1 MIKTIVLLV
10 ITGIAFAL
18 FTQAGFVSLLIWIW
32 LSTMMPQAEAYN
44 PAILS
49 YSNLI
54 AGVVTV
60 IFLITTKDKNPPTA
74 SAFTIL
80 FFVLTFFV
88 ILSQIFS
95 LNSDLSYAPFRVG
108 ITVLFMT
115 YAVLGLVN
123 TKVKIQAILWVFV
136 LSVGYYGVTRGL
148 YTIANGG
155 AGYITGPGGTLIAD
169 NNQLAVGL
177 AMLVPLSYY
186 LTRTSV
192 DKRARM
198 LSMGISA
205 LSIVAIIGTHS
216 RGGLISLGVLVLGLI
231 SRSKNKLLYLIIFII
246 AIGGALPL
254 MPDSWFRRM
263 DTISSASTDGSFNG
277 RVEAWEVAY
286 KLALENPILGV
297 GAHNQYFPIY
307 NAHLGTP
314 VFRAT
319 HNAYLEIL
327 AGHGFLAFGAYLGMM
342 AITFLWCSRIRK
354 LTKNR
359 NGLLWAND
367 LAGMLQLSMMVFSVG
382 VMALSMEFWFG
393 LWLNMALILCLREVV
408 FRELKLTSAA
418 KIQRAYA

>member
-1 MIKTIVLLV
+1 MIKTIALLV

-18 FTQAGFVSLLIWIW
+18 YTQAGFVSLLIWVW
-32 LSTMMPQAEAYN
+32 LSVMMPQAEAYN

-60 IFLITTKDKNPPTA
+60 IFLISTKDKNPPA
-74 SAFTIL
+74 ANGFTVL
-80 FFVLTFFV
+80 FFVLTVFI

-95 LNSDLSYAPFRVG
+95 LNSDLSYSPFRVG

-115 YAVLGLVN
+115 YAVLALVN
-123 TKVKIQAILWVFV
+123 TKVKIQALLWVFV

-186 LTRTSV
+186 LARTSV

-198 LSMGISA
+198 LAIGISS

-231 SRSKNKLLYLIIFII
+231 SRSKNKLLNLIIFII

-254 MPDSWFRRM
+254 MPASWFQRM
-263 DTISSASTDGSFNG
+263 DTISNAEQDSSFNG
-277 RVEAWEVAY
+277 RVEAWEIAY

-297 GAHNQYFPIY
+297 GAHNQYYPAY

-314 VFRAT
+314 ILRAT

-327 AGHGFLAFGAYLGMM
+327 AGQGFLAFGAFLGMM
-342 AITFLWCSRIRK
+342 TITLLWCSRIKK
-354 LTKNR
+354 LTKNK
-359 NGLLWAND
+359 NGFLWAND
-367 LAGMLQLSMMVFSVG
+367 LAGMLQLSMLVYGVG
-382 VMALSMEFWFG
+382 VMALSMEFWLG
-393 LWLNMALILCLREVV
+393 LWLNMALVCNLRVIV
-408 FRELKLTSAA
+408 LRELKLTSAA
-418 KIQRAYA
+418 TMRRAYA

>member
-1 MIKTIVLLV
+1 MIKMIALLV

-18 FTQAGFVSLLIWIW
+18 YTQAGFVSLLIWVW
-32 LSTMMPQAEAYN
+32 LSIMMPQAEAYN

-60 IFLITTKDKNPPTA
+60 IFLITTKDKNPPAA
-74 SAFTIL
+74 SAFTVL
-80 FFVLTFFV
+80 FFTFTAIV

-95 LNSDLSYAPFRVG
+95 LDSDRSYQPFRVG

-115 YAVLGLVN
+115 YAVLALAD
-123 TKVKIQAILWVFV
+123 TRVKIQALLWVFV
-136 LSVGYYGVTRGL
+136 ISIGYYGVTRGL

-155 AGYITGPGGTLIAD
+155 AGYITGPGGTLIGD

-177 AMLVPLSYY
+177 AMMVPLSYY
-186 LTRTSV
+186 LTRTSA

-198 LSMGISA
+198 LAMGISA

-231 SRSKNKLLYLIIFII
+231 LRSKSKLLNLLIFII

-254 MPDSWFRRM
+254 MPDSWFQRM
-263 DTISSASTDGSFNG
+263 DTISNAEQDGSFNG
-277 RVEAWEVAY
+277 RVEAWNVAY
-286 KLALENPILGV
+286 KLSLENPILGV

-314 VFRAT
+314 IMRAT

-327 AGHGFLAFGAYLGMM
+327 AGHGFLAFGAFLGMM
-342 AITFLWCSRIRK
+342 AITLLWCSRIKK
-354 LTKNR
+354 LTKNK
-359 NGLLWAND
+359 NGFLWAND
-367 LAGMLQLSMMVFSVG
+367 LAGMLQLSMLVYGVG

-393 LWLNMALILCLREVV
+393 LWLNMALVCNLRAIV

-418 KIQRAYA
+418 KMQRAYA